1 MGPKGMTDILEQQA
15 ALQAEADAILEKLD
29 LDSALRLAGR
39 PVRVGSS
46 ALGLMVRRD
55 IDITVVCENLADNT
69 RAVIAQLVGNL
80 TLHPRISAVRFRN
93 DSGSWN
99 KTPEDYPDGLYVGI
113 SFRAEDNNDWNFD
126 IWFVD
131 EPDRQPDLMHVRTIL
146 PRLSTAKR
154 EIILAIKT
162 ALAANAAGYPKPVA
176 SFLVYEAVLDGG
188 VSNFAE
194 FENWLGHR

>member
-1 MGPKGMTDILEQQA
+1 MGLIGMTDILEQQA
-15 ALQAEADAILEKLD
+15 ALQAEANAILEKLA
-29 LDSALRLAGR
+29 LDSALRVAGR

-55 IDITVVCENLADNT
+55 IDITVVCENLADDV
-69 RAVIAQLVGNL
+69 RAVIAQLVGKL
-80 TLHPRISAVRFRN
+80 TLHPKIGAVRFRD

-99 KTPEDYPDGLYVGI
+99 RTPEDYPDGLYVGI
-113 SFRAEDNNDWNFD
+113 TFRAEDNNDWNLD

-146 PRLSTAKR
+146 PRLSTAAR
-154 EIILAIKT
+154 EAILAIKT
-162 ALAANAAGYPKPVA
+162 ALAANAPGYPKPVA

-194 FENWLGHR
+194 FENWLGRR